1 MSNTRKIT
9 ITAAAA
15 AAVATATLGTVAAGA
30 ASGSAQLHAGIP
42 VNGPVSV
49 NTEVIGGGSD
59 SFTGHQTP
67 QYAMSNVHGALRLTP
82 FSGTAT
88 PSQRFKELHTVA
100 DTRLAFEA
108 VGTNKVVTA
117 TRFHGLQLT
126 RLSAGGASARQLWT
140 WASPGLDA
148 NLGPWS
154 FRNLATGQYLVPAN
168 SGRFV
173 TVGVNPVGWV
183 EHTP

>member
-1 MSNTRKIT
+1 VSNTRKIT

-15 AAVATATLGTVAAGA
+15 AAAATATLGTVAASA
-30 ASGSAQLHAGIP
+30 ASGSPQVHAGIP

-49 NTEVIGGGSD
+49 NTEVIGGGAD
-59 SFTGHQTP
+59 SFTGLQTP
-67 QYAMSNVHGALRLTP
+67 QYAMSNVHGVLRLTL
-82 FSGTAT
+82 FNGTAT
-88 PSQRFKELHTVA
+88 PSQQFKELHTVA

-108 VGTNKVVTA
+108 VGTNKVMTV

-140 WASPGLDA
+140 WASPGLDP

-154 FRNLATGQYLVPAN
+154 FRNVGTGQYLVPTN
-168 SGRFV
+168 FGHFI